1 MTSQS
6 MNNSKEA
13 LIEEWGIEP
22 ETLDEYIEAVQLNPN
37 QPEYSPEQINLLYK
51 YHSLSSDEK
60 DSQNLLDCYQQSL
73 DEGQSVSEALD
84 EVISLMNNDSS
95 FAPFVEDENLPSSN
109 AQSTSTQR
117 VNEPVSLLALLGL
130 AEQLTNKPMTIT
142 RGLEFL
148 KVCGLSEQPQYNP
161 DMANRFL
168 DAVDRVTNQGESFA
182 AIASDYGVSQG
193 ASGME
198 WMQTRTQV
206 DAQKIQGLMQDEGTQ
221 TGVELTTVYRQMLLS
236 KVKENFLNG
245 EVNQAYT
252 QGQQQL
258 AAENDRWDE
267 VREQLRKD
275 REAMGLGGRSYVID
289 VTPTESLSSSPQAQL
304 PQGEQEG

>member
-1 MTSQS
+1 
-6 MNNSKEA
+6 
-13 LIEEWGIEP
+13 
-22 ETLDEYIEAVQLNPN
+22 
-37 QPEYSPEQINLLYK
+37 
-51 YHSLSSDEK
+51 
-60 DSQNLLDCYQQSL
+60 
-73 DEGQSVSEALD
+73 
-84 EVISLMNNDSS
+84 
-95 FAPFVEDENLPSSN
+95 
-109 AQSTSTQR
+109 
-117 VNEPVSLLALLGL
+117 
-130 AEQLTNKPMTIT
+130 
-142 RGLEFL
+142 
-148 KVCGLSEQPQYNP
+148 
-161 DMANRFL
+161 
-168 DAVDRVTNQGESFA
+168 
-182 AIASDYGVSQG
+182 
-193 ASGME
+193 ME

-221 TGVELTTVYRQMLLS
+221 TAVELTTVYRQMLLS